1 METLVIALFVAG
13 WLSAIFAAGCIME
26 AAVAKLTEIKRR
38 LADNR
43 NRQIKGNMQIT

>member
-1 METLVIALFVAG
+1 METLVIVLFVVG

-26 AAVAKLTEIKRR
+26 AAVVKLTEIKRK
-38 LADNR
+38 LTDSR